1 MQGQKIA
8 FHRTL
13 TGARSSSSY
22 SHCPAN
28 GFSMV
33 YSETTSGDK
42 GKEKNDDNAVIN
54 KSDEDDEE
62 FERMV
67 MRREGVE
74 SKMHA
79 NGR

>member
-1 MQGQKIA
+1 
-8 FHRTL
+8 
-13 TGARSSSSY
+13 
-22 SHCPAN
+22 
-28 GFSMV
+28 MV